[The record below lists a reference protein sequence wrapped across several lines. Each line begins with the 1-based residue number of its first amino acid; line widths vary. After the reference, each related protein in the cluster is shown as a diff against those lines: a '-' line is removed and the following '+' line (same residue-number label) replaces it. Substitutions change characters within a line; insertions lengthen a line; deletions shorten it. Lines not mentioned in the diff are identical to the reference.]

1 MRFGSASS
9 LVLAALGAVSL
20 SACGALYGEPA
31 PQSSNPLEELLRQQ
45 GQQPQVPPADPAA
58 QAAFLQQNRARP
70 GVTVTGS
77 GLQYTVISSG
87 PAGGAPPEIG
97 AEVKVNYKGTL
108 ADGTPFDAS
117 EPGEPAVFK
126 VGDLVPGFNEALL
139 LMKPGDKWKVVIPPQ
154 LGYGDQPRGPIPPG
168 SVLVFELE
176 LIEVAPAAP
185 QLG

>member
-9 LVLAALGAVSL
+9 FFLAALAAVSVYG
-20 SACGALYGEPA
+20 CGALYGEPA

-58 QAAFLQQNRARP
+58 MAAFLQQNRAKP
-70 GVTVTGS
+70 GVQVTGS
-77 GLQYTVISSG
+77 GLQYAVVASG
-87 PAGGAPPEIG
+87 PAGGANPALG
-97 AEVKVNYKGTL
+97 DEVRVNYRGTL

-117 EPGEPAVFK
+117 NPGEPSTFV
-126 VGDLVPGFNEALL
+126 VGELVPGFNEALL
-139 LMKPGDKWKVVIPPQ
+139 LMKPGDRWTVVIPPP

-168 SVLVFELE
+168 SVLVFDLE
-176 LIEVAPAAP
+176 LLEVKPGAP